1 MKTAMPKTV
10 LVAGG
15 TGFSPRGSDK
25 SCCGTATRSAPAC
38 AASTGKAAVRSLIA
52 TYAEAGGGPSF
63 VHVMRLVRQFD
74 RRTRSFVPSLG
85 KRYAV
90 TSAKPSA
97 LSHGSH
103 DR

>member
-1 MKTAMPKTV
+1 M
-10 LVAGG
+10 GE
-15 TGFSPRGSDK
+15 
-25 SCCGTATRSAPAC
+25 
-38 AASTGKAAVRSLIA
+38 AAVRSLIE
-52 TYAEAGGGPSF
+52 TCAEGGQRPSF
-63 VHVMRLVRQFD
+63 VHLIRLVGQFD

-97 LSHGSH
+97 LSHGSP